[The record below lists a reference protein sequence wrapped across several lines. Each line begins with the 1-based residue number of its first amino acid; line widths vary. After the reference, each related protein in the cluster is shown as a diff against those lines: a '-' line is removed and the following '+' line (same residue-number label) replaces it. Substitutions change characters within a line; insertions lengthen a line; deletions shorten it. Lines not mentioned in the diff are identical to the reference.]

1 MSLIQAIVLAI
12 VQGVTE
18 FLPISSTAHLVLV
31 PWLVGWTDQG
41 LTFDVALHAGTLMA
55 VLAYFAREWIRLIR
69 SSFRLFLFSI
79 GQESA
84 RSVDKLRDSAET
96 LRAIKTGEEPILR
109 PSVAPRNPPREL
121 EVDSNILIAI
131 VIATIPGALAGYFLE
146 SYAESVFRNP
156 ALIAVMLMSVA
167 GLMWVADRR
176 RTLLRRADSITLTDG
191 LIIGLAQALAVVPG
205 TSRSGIT
212 IAAGLFR
219 NLTREAAARFSFMLA
234 TPIIGGAA
242 LKKGL
247 EVWQQ
252 GLPPGF
258 TPIDLIVGFIVS
270 AITGYA
276 AIWFLLRYLQVRT
289 LKIFVA
295 YRLVLG
301 AIILG
306 VELLRSMQ

>member
-1 MSLIQAIVLAI
+1 MTLIQAIVLAV

-31 PWLVGWTDQG
+31 PWLVGWADQG
-41 LTFDVALHAGTLMA
+41 LTFDIALHAGTLVA
-55 VLAYFAREWIRLIR
+55 VLAYFAREWLGMLA
-69 SSFRLFLFSI
+69 SLFGGTSRAP
-79 GQESA
+79 G
-84 RSVDKLRDSAET
+84 VDRRMLG
-96 LRAIKTGEEPILR
+96 II
-109 PSVAPRNPPREL
+109 VA
-121 EVDSNILIAI
+121 
-131 VIATIPGALAGYFLE
+131 ATVPGGLAGYFLE
-146 SYAESVFRNP
+146 SYAESVFRSP
-156 ALIAVMLMSVA
+156 ALIAAMLMGVA
-167 GLMWVADRR
+167 GLMWMADRR
-176 RTLLRRADSITLTDG
+176 RRLLRSADSITLTDG
-191 LIIGLAQALAVVPG
+191 LVIGMAQALAVVPG
-205 TSRSGIT
+205 TSRAGIT

-258 TPIDLIVGFIVS
+258 TPADFLVGFVVS
-270 AITGYA
+270 AATGYA

-301 AIILG
+301 AIILA
-306 VELLRSMQ
+306 VEFLRSTA

>member
-31 PWLVGWTDQG
+31 PWLLGWTDQG
-41 LTFDVALHAGTLMA
+41 LTFDIALHAGTLVA
-55 VLAYFAREWIRLIR
+55 VLAYFAREWIGMVA
-69 SSFRLFLFSI
+69 SLF
-79 GQESA
+79 GGA
-84 RSVDKLRDSAET
+84 
-96 LRAIKTGEEPILR
+96 
-109 PSVAPRNPPREL
+109 SVAPGVDRNL
-121 EVDSNILIAI
+121 LGIILA
-131 VIATIPGALAGYFLE
+131 ATVPGGLAGYFLE
-146 SYAESVFRNP
+146 SYAESVFRSP
-156 ALIAVMLMSVA
+156 VLIAAMLMSVA
-167 GLMWVADRR
+167 GLMWIADRR
-176 RTLLRRADSITLTDG
+176 RTLLRSADTITLADG

-205 TSRSGIT
+205 TSRAGIT
-212 IAAGLFR
+212 ITAGLFR

-247 EVWQQ
+247 DVWQQ

-258 TPIDLIVGFIVS
+258 TPADFLVGFVVS
-270 AITGYA
+270 AATGYV

-289 LKIFVA
+289 LKIFIA

-301 AIILG
+301 AIILA
-306 VELLRSMQ
+306 VEFLHSAA

>member
-1 MSLIQAIVLAI
+1 MSLIQAIVLAV

-31 PWLVGWTDQG
+31 PWLAGWADQG
-41 LTFDVALHAGTLMA
+41 LTFDIALHAGTLVA
-55 VLAYFAREWIRLIR
+55 VLAYFAREWLGML
-69 SSFRLFLFSI
+69 SSLF
-79 GQESA
+79 GGA
-84 RSVDKLRDSAET
+84 NAGPGVDRNL
-96 LRAIKTGEEPILR
+96 LGII
-109 PSVAPRNPPREL
+109 VA
-121 EVDSNILIAI
+121 
-131 VIATIPGALAGYFLE
+131 ATIPGGLAGYFLE
-146 SYAESVFRNP
+146 SYAESAFRSP
-156 ALIAVMLMSVA
+156 ALIAAMLMSVA
-167 GLMWVADRR
+167 GLMWIADRR
-176 RTLLRRADSITLTDG
+176 RTLLRGIESITLADG

-205 TSRSGIT
+205 TSRAGIT
-212 IAAGLFR
+212 IASGLFC

-252 GLPPGF
+252 GFPPGF
-258 TPIDLIVGFIVS
+258 TAADFAVGFVVS
-270 AITGYA
+270 ALTGYA

-301 AIILG
+301 GIILAI
-306 VELLRSMQ
+306 ELLRSTA